1 MPQEPIGSRVAGWVV
16 RDPHRILRN
25 ACLEAKEE
33 CPVGGCYANVEDALD
48 DMRAWFKKWAHQ
60 LYFPKLDQFAKVA
73 VENGW
78 WLCTKIQIGE
88 RARPPY
94 PMTVPHATVYVEA
107 RTDAPAESSHPA
119 IAAVPSSWH
128 GDLKQQMVDE
138 VWLTLALEPWPKAS
152 NVR

>member
-1 MPQEPIGSRVAGWVV
+1 MPDESIGSKAAGWVV

-33 CPVGGCYANVEDALD
+33 CPVGTYYSNAEDALEE
-48 DMRAWFKKWAHQ
+48 MREWFNKWAHQ
-60 LYFPKLDQFAKVA
+60 LYFPKLDPFAKVA

-78 WLCTKIQIGE
+78 WLCTKIQIE
-88 RARPPY
+88 HRARPPY
-94 PMTVPHATVYVEA
+94 SLILPHATVFVEA

-128 GDLKQQMVDE
+128 GELKQQMVDE
-138 VWLTLALEPWPKAS
+138 VWLTLGLEPWPTTL